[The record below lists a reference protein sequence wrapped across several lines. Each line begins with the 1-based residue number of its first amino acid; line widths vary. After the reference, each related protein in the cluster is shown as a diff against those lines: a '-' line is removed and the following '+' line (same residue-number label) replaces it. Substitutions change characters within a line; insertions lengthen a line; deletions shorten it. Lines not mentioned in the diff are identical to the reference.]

1 MGSGVGLM
9 LVLAAACIA
18 LAPPCALASSRK
30 FDLNIAQPKLL
41 NFTDVSLAASS
52 HVDYDPSKSKRLS
65 WHPRVFLYEG
75 FLSHMECDYLVSMA
89 RGKIGSSLLV
99 TDGARNISENNGDAG
114 IKLHLADSKDIVIS
128 KIEDRISLWS
138 FIPKEHG
145 ESMQILKYGANQ
157 SDPNKDITQSSSGG
171 NRIVTIL
178 MYLSDIKQG
187 GETVFPRS
195 ELKDTQA
202 KEVALSE
209 CAGYA
214 LKPIKGS
221 AILLFNVKP
230 DGAIDKDSQ
239 YEVCSVLQGDKWL
252 AIKHMRASKIEKPR
266 SSPPPDDDCTD
277 EDDKCV
283 GWAAAGECERNPV
296 FMIGSADYYGTCR
309 KSCRAC

>member
-1 MGSGVGLM
+1 M
-9 LVLAAACIA
+9 
-18 LAPPCALASSRK
+18 
-30 FDLNIAQPKLL
+30 
-41 NFTDVSLAASS
+41 
-52 HVDYDPSKSKRLS
+52 
-65 WHPRVFLYEG
+65 
-75 FLSHMECDYLVSMA
+75 
-89 RGKIGSSLLV
+89 
-99 TDGARNISENNGDAG
+99 
-114 IKLHLADSKDIVIS
+114 
-128 KIEDRISLWS
+128 
-138 FIPKEHG
+138 
-145 ESMQILKYGANQ
+145 
-157 SDPNKDITQSSSGG
+157 
-171 NRIVTIL
+171 
-178 MYLSDIKQG
+178 
-187 GETVFPRS
+187 
-195 ELKDTQA
+195 KDTQA

-214 LKPIKGS
+214 LKPMKGS

-296 FMIGSADYYGTCR
+296 FMIGSPDYYGTCR